1 LACGRDAPIITK
13 RAAERLVTLFG
24 VLSDEVVSAVSRF
37 FEAGRGPSHD
47 ELTRLF
53 RRFDLEAAD
62 PATRFPNEQIG
73 KMKRVRE
80 VLSVAIDTNA
90 PAGEQLVKGIVGS
103 IKARG
108 GFRATSDEYAGE
120 DVIQAARD
128 AFHAQGYDLDPA
140 GDLRPLLLNDLA
152 GVAATDALAAYVRR
166 AHAGSGDAALVLGT
180 GKDLLEATARH
191 ALVTKTGAY
200 PSEGNFPA
208 TLYQTFDRLQLAV
221 PSQDAIKTL
230 DKDARAAMQQ
240 ALWLLAVA
248 VNRFRNEEG
257 IGHGR
262 PLPATVSE
270 EEARLSIQAMA
281 LVSQLLLDS
290 LNS

>member
-1 LACGRDAPIITK
+1 M
-13 RAAERLVTLFG
+13 
-24 VLSDEVVSAVSRF
+24 LSDEVVSAVARF

-47 ELTRLF
+47 ELSRLF
-53 RRFDLEAAD
+53 RRCQLESAD
-62 PATRFPNEQIG
+62 PAERFPGEQIG

-80 VLSVAIDTNA
+80 VLSVAIDSNA
-90 PAGEQLVKGIVGS
+90 PAAEQLVTGIVGS

-108 GFRATSDEYAGE
+108 GFRSTSEEYAGG

-128 AFHAQGYDLDPA
+128 AFRAQGYDLDLA
-140 GDLRPLLLNDLA
+140 GDLRPLLLNDLS
-152 GVAATDALAAYVRR
+152 GVAATEALGAYVRR
-166 AHAGSGDAALVLGT
+166 AHTGSSDAALVLGT

-191 ALVTKTGAY
+191 VLVKKTGAY
-200 PSEGNFPA
+200 PTEGNFPA

-221 PSQDAIKTL
+221 PSQDVITSL
-230 DKDARAAMQQ
+230 DKDARAAVQQ

-257 IGHGR
+257 VGHGR
-262 PLPATVSE
+262 PLPATVTE

-290 LNS
+290 LDS

>member
-1 LACGRDAPIITK
+1 VRCWRRPTH
-13 RAAERLVTLFG
+13 
-24 VLSDEVVSAVSRF
+24 EVVSAVARF

-47 ELTRLF
+47 ELSRLF
-53 RRFDLEAAD
+53 RRFGVEGAD
-62 PATRFPNEQIG
+62 PLKRFPGEQIG

-90 PAGEQLVKGIVGS
+90 PAAEQLVKGIVGS

-108 GFRATSDEYAGE
+108 GFRSTSNEYAGE

-140 GDLRPLLLNDLA
+140 GDLRPLLLDDLS
-152 GVAATDALAAYVRR
+152 GVAATEALAAYVRR
-166 AHAGSGDAALVLGT
+166 AHAGSDDAALVLGT

-191 ALVTKTGAY
+191 VLVTKTGAY

-208 TLYQTFDRLQLAV
+208 TLYQTFDRLQLAP
-221 PSQDAIKTL
+221 PSQEAMQSL

-240 ALWLLAVA
+240 ALWLLAYA
-248 VNRFRNEEG
+248 VNRFRNEVG

-262 PLPATVSE
+262 PRPATVSE

-290 LNS
+290 LGS

>member
-1 LACGRDAPIITK
+1 M
-13 RAAERLVTLFG
+13 
-24 VLSDEVVSAVSRF
+24 LSDEVVSAVARF

-47 ELTRLF
+47 ELSRLF
-53 RRFDLEAAD
+53 RRFGLEDED
-62 PATRFPNEQIG
+62 PQKRFPAEQFG

-80 VLSVAIDTNA
+80 VLSAAIDSDA
-90 PAGEQLVKGIVGS
+90 PAAEQLVKGIVGS

-108 GFRATSDEYAGE
+108 GFRSTSEEYAGE
-120 DVIQAARD
+120 DVVEAARD
-128 AFHAQGYDLDPA
+128 AFRAQGFDLDPG
-140 GDLRPLLLNDLA
+140 GDLRPLLLDDLS
-152 GVAATDALAAYVRR
+152 GIAATEALTAYVRR
-166 AHAGSGDAALVLGT
+166 AHHGSSDAALVLGT
-180 GKDLLEATARH
+180 GKDLSEAIARH
-191 ALVTKTGAY
+191 VLVKKTGAY

-208 TLYQTFDRLQLAV
+208 TLYQAFDRLQLAV
-221 PSQDAIKTL
+221 PAQDVIAGL

-262 PLPATVSE
+262 PLPATVTE

-281 LVSQLLLDS
+281 LVSQLLLDALDS
-290 LNS
+290 

>member
-1 LACGRDAPIITK
+1 M
-13 RAAERLVTLFG
+13 
-24 VLSDEVVSAVSRF
+24 LSDEVVSAVARF
-37 FEAGRGPSHD
+37 FEAGHGPSHD
-47 ELTRLF
+47 ELSRLF
-53 RRFDLEAAD
+53 RRCGLESAD
-62 PATRFPNEQIG
+62 PQKLFPGEQIG

-80 VLSVAIDTNA
+80 VLSAAIDTNA
-90 PAGEQLVKGIVGS
+90 PAGEQLVAGIVGS

-108 GFRATSDEYAGE
+108 GFRSTSDEYAGE
-120 DVIQAARD
+120 DIIQAARD
-128 AFHAQGYDLDPA
+128 AFQAQGYELDPT
-140 GDLRPLLLNDLA
+140 GDLRPLLLDDLSGIA
-152 GVAATDALAAYVRR
+152 VTEALAAYVRR
-166 AHAGSGDAALVLGT
+166 AHAGSSDAALVLGT

-191 ALVTKTGAY
+191 VLVTKTGVY

-208 TLYQTFDRLQLAV
+208 TLYQAFDRLQLAP
-221 PSQDAIKTL
+221 PSQDAIQTL

-281 LVSQLLLDS
+281 LVSQLLLDA
-290 LNS
+290 LAL